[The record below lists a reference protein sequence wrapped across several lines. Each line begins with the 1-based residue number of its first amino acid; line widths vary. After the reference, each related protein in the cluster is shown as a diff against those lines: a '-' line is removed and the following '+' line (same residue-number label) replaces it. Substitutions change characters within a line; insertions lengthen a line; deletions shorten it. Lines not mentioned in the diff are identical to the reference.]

1 MLDPPV
7 QVYSRC
13 RTNPSHIYSSR
24 CEHTGAWLWC
34 WGAEVFIYRHLL
46 AGLTAGALQLPHS
59 DNQAP
64 QGFKYCN
71 SCLICVSIN
80 IYTYMSVLLL
90 PWEVICQSVSAF
102 LLLLT
107 QCSHISFALQ
117 WGGEVRRLV
126 MTAQASLHAFGL
138 NAQQIVFVWI
148 TCLAHYFRFPEHSN
162 WAWAVAARCQTSDP
176 TAERA
181 EVCDDAHTLRR
192 NFWWICL
199 LQLLDERLLAAIH
212 RDETYCV
219 FLLLSCTFADIYCS
233 SRLHFSP

>member
-1 MLDPPV
+1 MSHLCFNKYIYIYV
-7 QVYSRC
+7 STITALRGHLSIC
-13 RTNPSHIYSSR
+13 LCFSPSSHSVPSYLLCSS
-24 CEHTGAWLWC
+24 
-34 WGAEVFIYRHLL
+34 
-46 AGLTAGALQLPHS
+46 
-59 DNQAP
+59 
-64 QGFKYCN
+64 
-71 SCLICVSIN
+71 
-80 IYTYMSVLLL
+80 
-90 PWEVICQSVSAF
+90 
-102 LLLLT
+102 
-107 QCSHISFALQ
+107 
-117 WGGEVRRLV
+117 VRRRSPPPGND
-126 MTAQASLHAFGL
+126 AQASLHAFGL

-176 TAERA
+176 TAELA

-233 SRLHFSP
+233 SSLHFSP